1 MKTVAIS
8 LGIGAILAG
17 SFSKTFGAASKGV
30 SNLSREVINL
40 KNSQKLLAQY
50 DKDKKILQDKIITIR
65 NTRLAINQL
74 KKSMKDEK
82 NQTDT
87 NRKTLEN
94 LERKISS
101 LNKEFSKESAH
112 LRETSYRLKE
122 KKISL
127 NDTAKSYNALEKGI
141 KNAELAT
148 LRYNKANKAKE
159 NASQISG
166 IGIKAIGYGV
176 AGLTFAYKPIQ
187 AAIKAEANFADV
199 KKQFDFE
206 TKEKEENF
214 KKELHKIITEKKIA
228 ISLEELYGA
237 AASAGQSGL
246 KEDEAIQYIELASK
260 VGMAFD
266 MSREEA
272 AQSMFEIRNSLNLP
286 FEKLVKLTDQINYLG
301 NTTGASATKITGFVN
316 RVGSIGKLAGFSEGA
331 VSAIG
336 ATLIEKGMD
345 EERAATGA
353 RKIFSSMTKG
363 KAVTRNQANVYKS
376 LGINPVQ
383 LAELA
388 QKDAERAF
396 NLLFNKISKKR
407 KSEQGAILF
416 QLFGEEGKESAAK
429 ILTDLDRINEN
440 LNKMKAKDFE
450 GSVDKEADIKRNT
463 VKNQREILK
472 GKLSISG
479 SQLGTLLLPEVNKF
493 VDTLSRGLSKLIEFQ
508 QANPEG
514 FKKFLKGIIYGS
526 TSLLAFGGSLKVIS
540 GGISMYSKYMEIAGF
555 MTEHKFGTKLLNTG
569 NKFIKGFG
577 KTTTFIKKLSL
588 NLVSTTTKLIG
599 TAGKFISSLGTKL
612 ISGGVKLI
620 GTIGKVGKA
629 MLKFGLTLATNPI
642 TWYIAGI
649 LALVAAGYLI
659 YKNWDK
665 IKEKAGELK
674 QKVVELIDKY
684 WFLMGPLGYLVK
696 GGMELYRNWDSIK
709 EKAGEIKEKI
719 ADMVV
724 KAVENW
730 ENFKAATKESLG
742 AVFSWIEEQWNRVQ
756 EKGQQVLD
764 FFLNIFQKIKDGI
777 SDAFSTVKGWF
788 TSEPKNTPTGR
799 AIPGYAR
806 GGIVSRPTLAWVG
819 EGSSS
824 ESIIPHDNS
833 ERSFNLWE
841 KTGRLIGAYDK
852 INNSVNNSN
861 IEFSFSPV
869 IYANDSRG
877 VREELEKSKQNA
889 FFEFKIM
896 MEKYENEKKRRGY
909 GR

>member
-363 KAVTRNQANVYKS
+363 KAVTRNQAYVYKS

-440 LNKMKAKDFE
+440 LDKMKAKDFE

-463 VKNQREILK
+463 VQNQFEILK

-508 QANPEG
+508 QTNPEG
-514 FKKFLKGIIYGS
+514 FKKLLKGIIYGS

-540 GGISMYSKYMEIAGF
+540 AGISMYSKYMEIAGF
-555 MTEHKFGTKLLNTG
+555 MTEHKFGTKLLTNGKKLINFYNKTG
-569 NKFIKGFG
+569 KHLKTIGFDGVIKGISKAFG
-577 KTTTFIKKLSL
+577 NGTLNIIKKFSSG
-588 NLVSTTTKLIG
+588 VGGAFKGIVKGIG
-599 TAGKFISSLGTKL
+599 AIKT
-612 ISGGVKLI
+612 
-620 GTIGKVGKA
+620 
-629 MLKFGLTLATNPI
+629 FGITLLANPL

-649 LALVAAGYLI
+649 LAIVAAGYLL

-665 IKEKAGELK
+665 VKEKTNELRE
-674 QKVVELIDKY
+674 KVANLIDSY
-684 WFLMGPLGYLVK
+684 WYLMGPIGWIIK
-696 GGMELYRNWDSIK
+696 GGMELYRNWDTIK
-709 EKAGEIKEKI
+709 EKAGEL
-719 ADMVV
+719 
-724 KAVENW
+724 
-730 ENFKAATKESLG
+730 KAATINMIENIILKWKNFKIICKETLG
-742 AVFSWIEEQWNRVQ
+742 
-756 EKGQQVLD
+756 D
-764 FFLNIFQKIKDGI
+764 FFNWLGEKWESIKSIGATVLEYYLGIIEKIYSGINNIKKFIGFGDD
-777 SDAFSTVKGWF
+777 S
-788 TSEPKNTPTGR
+788 NYTPAGR

-806 GGIVSRPTLAWVG
+806 GGIVTGPTLAWVG

-841 KTGRLIGAYDK
+841 KTGRLIGAYDR
-852 INNSVNNSN
+852 INNSTNNST

-877 VREELEKSKQNA
+877 VREELEKSKQDA

>member
-30 SNLSREVINL
+30 SNLSREIINL

-50 DKDKKILQDKIITIR
+50 DKDKKILQEKIITIK
-65 NTRLAINQL
+65 NTKLAINEL

-87 NRKTLEN
+87 NRKTLAS
-94 LERKISS
+94 LEKKLAS
-101 LNKEFSKESAH
+101 LNKEFSKESAN
-112 LRETSYRLKE
+112 LRETSNRLKE

-127 NDTAKSYNALEKGI
+127 KDTTKSYAALEKSI
-141 KNAELAT
+141 KNTELAT
-148 LRYNKANKAKE
+148 LRYNKASKAKE

-166 IGIKAIGYGV
+166 IGTKAIGYGV
-176 AGLTFAYKPIQ
+176 AGLTLAYKPIQ
-187 AAIKAEANFADV
+187 SAIKAEASFADV
-199 KKQFDFE
+199 KKQFDFD
-206 TKEKEENF
+206 TKNKEESF

-246 KEDEAIQYIELASK
+246 KEDEAIQYIELAAK

-286 FEKLVKLTDQINYLG
+286 YEDLVKLTDQINYLG
-301 NTTGASATKITGFVN
+301 NTTGASAAKITGFVN
-316 RVGSIGKLAGFSEGA
+316 RVGSIGKLAGFSDGA
-331 VSAIG
+331 IAAIG
-336 ATLIEKGMD
+336 STLIEKGMD

-363 KAVTRNQANVYKS
+363 KAVTKNQANVYKS

-388 QKDAERAF
+388 QKDAEKAF

-416 QLFGEEGKESAAK
+416 QLFGEEGKESASK

-440 LNKMKAKDFE
+440 LNKMKTKDFE

-463 VKNQREILK
+463 VQNQLETLK

-479 SQLGTLLLPEVNKF
+479 SQLGSLLLPEVNKF
-493 VDTLSRGLSKLIEFQ
+493 VDSLSRGLSKLIEFQ

-514 FKKFLKGIIYGS
+514 FKKLLKGIVYGS

-555 MTEHKFGTKLLNTG
+555 MTEHKFGTKLLSTG
-569 NKFIKGFG
+569 
-577 KTTTFIKKLSL
+577 KKLVGGIGKVGKVIFKFGIKFL
-588 NLVSTTTKLIG
+588 STSK
-599 TAGKFISSLGTKL
+599 KL
-612 ISGGVKLI
+612 ISG
-620 GTIGKVGKA
+620 IGKVGKA
-629 MLKFGLTLATNPI
+629 IFKFGTSLLTNPI
-642 TWYIAGI
+642 TWYIAAI

-665 IKEKAGELK
+665 IKGKGEELK
-674 QKVVELIDKY
+674 NKIIELIDKY
-684 WFLMGPLGYLVK
+684 WYLMGPIGFIIK
-696 GGMELYRNWDSIK
+696 GGIEIYKNWDTIK
-709 EKAGEIKEKI
+709 EKAGQLKEKI
-719 ADMVV
+719 ADMVLRV
-724 KAVENW
+724 VENW
-730 ENFKAATKESLG
+730 EHFKAATKESLG
-742 AVFSWIEEQWNRVQ
+742 AVFTWIEKQWNGVR
-756 EKGQQVLD
+756 EKGEQVLD
-764 FFLNIFQKIKDGI
+764 FFLNIFKKIREGI
-777 SDAFSTVKGWF
+777 NDAFATVKSWF
-788 TSEPKNTPTGR
+788 TSEPKAPSSR
-799 AIPGYAR
+799 SIPGYAR
-806 GGIVSRPTLAWVG
+806 GGIVTRPTLAWIG
-819 EGSSS
+819 EGKNS
-824 ESIIPHDNS
+824 ESIIPHESS

-841 KTGRLIGAYDK
+841 KTGRLIGAYDR
-852 INNSVNNSN
+852 INNSTNNST
-861 IEFSFSPV
+861 IEFSFSPI
-869 IYANDSRG
+869 IYANDRHG
-877 VREELEKSKQNA
+877 VSEELEKSKQNA